1 LAAIVVA
8 FLVSIALQPMVI
20 VAMRRANVIDTP
32 NDRSSHVIPT
42 PRGGGVAVV
51 VAVLSGV
58 ALAGGIPL
66 YFSAAVVMFAV
77 IGLVEDLRGLTVGTR
92 LAVQLGAGAAASLL
106 LLRTQGVLPIWA
118 IVGGVALGAF
128 WLTAYANVFNFM
140 DGVNG
145 ISAVNG
151 TVGGLAYA
159 AVGHWSDDRTLVMA
173 GAVLAAAAAAFLPWN
188 AVRPRIFLGDVG
200 SYAIGAALAALALGA
215 LVHRIPPEAALAPL
229 ALYVADTG
237 WTLWRRIQAREH
249 VFRAHRSHVYQR
261 LNIAGWSH
269 LRVAG
274 ATGGLGA
281 MLSATGL
288 ASLTGH
294 TVLRAAADAVA
305 LLILVGYLCVPALMM
320 SHRSGHAAASLVAA
334 P

>member
-1 LAAIVVA
+1 LTAIVVA

-32 NDRSSHVIPT
+32 NDRSSHMIPT
-42 PRGGGVAVV
+42 PRGGGLAVV

-77 IGLVEDLRGLTVGTR
+77 IGLVEDLHGLTVGTR

-106 LLRTQGVLPIWA
+106 LLRTQVLPIWA
-118 IVGGVALGAF
+118 TVGGVALGAF
-128 WLTAYANVFNFM
+128 CLTAYVNVFNFM

-159 AVGHWSDDRTLVMA
+159 AVGYWSDDRTLVMA

-215 LVHRIPPEAALAPL
+215 LVHRIQPEAALAPL
-229 ALYVADTG
+229 TLYVADTG

-269 LRVAG
+269 LRVASTTG
-274 ATGGLGA
+274 ALTA

-305 LLILVGYLCVPALMM
+305 FLILVGYLSVPTLMM